1 MTRPSSRNGT
11 GCAISF
17 RKIERR
23 WAGWE
28 RRKRKKGG
36 SWKEGKKICKDGSKV
51 SSSDSVLEPG

>member
-36 SWKEGKKICKDGSKV
+36 SWKERKYVRMDQKCQAQIQF
-51 SSSDSVLEPG
+51 